1 MSKRFS
7 LAKASVVRGKRQF
20 SELFSMGKRIKSG
33 SLLLIYLPSSD
44 TRVGFIASK
53 KIGGAVMRNRVK
65 RLLREAYRMRK
76 EIFEGWKVLFYAL
89 GAVDKTCILQAFER
103 FKTQASS

>member
-1 MSKRFS
+1 
-7 LAKASVVRGKRQF
+7 
-20 SELFSMGKRIKSG
+20 
-33 SLLLIYLPSSD
+33 
-44 TRVGFIASK
+44 
-53 KIGGAVMRNRVK
+53 MRNRVK